1 MPFDGL
7 VLAAIRQ
14 ELDEKYT
21 GARIE
26 KIHQPG
32 REELVL
38 GLHRPGERQRLL
50 LSAHAQNARIQ
61 LTASARENPATPPL
75 FCMVLRKHLEGGRIT
90 GFEQPGLE
98 RVLVIRVDSR
108 DELGRPSEKHL
119 VCEFMGK
126 HSNIILVDPVGGAI
140 VDGIKRYS
148 HAVSRHREVL
158 PGRPYLPP
166 PVQDK
171 QNPQELDEEA
181 FRQAC
186 FSLPLS
192 TTLPNVL
199 LKRLA
204 GLSPVTCR
212 EIVFR
217 TNLPPDTVLDQ
228 CGVYELRA
236 LWEALRSVAAPLAE
250 GRFFP
255 SLALD
260 KKGGAVEFAALEL
273 SHYEGCTLQS
283 GSMNEVTERFFTS
296 KEAHERLAREKQ
308 SLLAI
313 LNKESGRQEKK
324 LDIYS
329 ESLASAD
336 EAETLRL
343 YGELLTANL
352 YHLEKGLQSARLE
365 NYYDPEGGSVV
376 VPLDEHLTPVENARV
391 FFKKY
396 SKAKSTREAV
406 QVLATQAKSEL
417 EYIEGI
423 KTAVELAGDLSEL
436 AEIRQELTEQGY
448 LKAVI
453 VKAARKIKKERL
465 VPRPLSFLSTD
476 GFRLY
481 AGKNNKQNDHLT
493 LKMARDEDLWLH
505 VKDIPGA
512 HVIIRT
518 EGREVPP
525 ATLYEAACLAAY
537 FSRAQSSKSV
547 PVDYTQKKHVHKPK
561 GARPGMVIYEHQK
574 TVMAGPD
581 EDLADKLA
589 DREP

>member
-7 VLAAIRQ
+7 VLAAIQ
-14 ELDEKYT
+14 LELAEKYN

-38 GLHRPGERQRLL
+38 SLHRPGERRRLL
-50 LSAHAQNARIQ
+50 LSAHAQNACIH
-61 LTASARENPATPPL
+61 LTAAARENPTSPPL

-90 GFEQPGLE
+90 GIEQPGLE

-108 DELGRPSEKHL
+108 DELGRSSEKHL
-119 VCEFMGK
+119 VCEIMGK
-126 HSNIILVDPVGGAI
+126 HSNIILVDPQSGAI
-140 VDGIKRYS
+140 IDAIKRYS

-166 PVQDK
+166 PAQGK
-171 QNPQELDEEA
+171 LNPQEIDEEA

-186 FSLPLS
+186 FSLPLN

-199 LKRLA
+199 QKCLA
-204 GLSPVTCR
+204 GLSPCTCR
-212 EIVFR
+212 ELVFR

-236 LWEALRSVAAPLAE
+236 LWDTLRSVVAPSAE
-250 GRFFP
+250 GHFLP

-260 KKGGAVEFAALEL
+260 KKGGPVEFAALEL
-273 SHYEGCTLQS
+273 RHYPGCALQS
-283 GSMNEVTERFFTS
+283 GSMNEVADRFFAA
-296 KEAHERLAREKQ
+296 KEARERLAREKQ

-313 LNKESGRQEKK
+313 LNKEGGRLEKK
-324 LDIYS
+324 LAIYS
-329 ESLASAD
+329 ESLAGAD

-352 YHLEKGLQSARLE
+352 YRLEKGLKSARLE
-365 NYYDPEGGSVV
+365 NYYDLGGDTVV
-376 VPLDEHLTPVENARV
+376 VPLDEHLTPVENAKV

-396 SKAKSTREAV
+396 TKAKSTREAV
-406 QVLATQAKSEL
+406 QVLATQARSEL
-417 EYIEGI
+417 DYLEGI
-423 KTAVELAGDLSEL
+423 KTALELAGDRSEL

-448 LKAVI
+448 LKAAP
-453 VKAARKIKKERL
+453 AAATRKIKKERH

-476 GFRLY
+476 GFQLY

-505 VKDIPGA
+505 SKDIPGA
-512 HVIIRT
+512 HVIVRT

-537 FSRAQSSKSV
+537 FSRCRGSKTV
-547 PVDYTQKKHVHKPK
+547 PVDYTLKKHVHKPK
-561 GARPGMVIYEHQK
+561 GARPGMVIYERQK
-574 TVMAGPD
+574 TVMAEPD
-581 EDLADKLA
+581 EELA
-589 DREP
+589 DRLATREL